1 MTERNECPAAEV
13 DPENFLTNEDIEK
26 LLDTKDEYKFKQED
40 YLKVY
45 NCVHCNECGTSEER
59 MILKQKFLQDGNTL
73 EGHDEIIKV
82 FEEFN
87 TPFKLNKSRI
97 KTIPGV
103 KAESET
109 LLYLGCFTTVKAPR
123 FGEDAIK
130 YLLQKEVQFCIEDE
144 EICCGY
150 PIICT
155 GEKKTYDLLV
165 ERNRKFFNSKGYKK
179 IITVCPSCYMVFK
192 KEYQDLGIQIKFIT
206 DYLEP
211 SAEKKSGSVSIQHA
225 CPLKNGKIPEVDKKI
240 ENLLRKSG
248 YKVLEIPH
256 WCCGG
261 GVGHQLRVDIA
272 EKIAD
277 IRVKDFKGD
286 YVAIYCPDCIWF
298 INVFGR
304 RNKLK
309 LNLKTVFELL
319 M

>member
-1 MTERNECPAAEV
+1 MTERNECPTAEV

-26 LLDTKDEYKFKQED
+26 LLETKDEYKFKQED
-40 YLKVY
+40 YYKLY

-59 MILKQKFLQDGNTL
+59 MILKQKFLEDGNII
-73 EGHDEIIKV
+73 EGLNDVMDV
-82 FEEFN
+82 FKEYN

-97 KTIPGV
+97 KSIPGV
-103 KAESET
+103 CKESDT
-109 LLYLGCFTTVKAPR
+109 LLYLGCFTTVKAPK
-123 FGEDAIK
+123 FGENAIK
-130 YLLQKEVQFCIEDE
+130 YLLQKGVDFCIEDE

-150 PIICT
+150 PVICT
-155 GEKKTYDLLV
+155 GEQRTYHLLV
-165 ERNRKFFNSKGYKK
+165 ERNRNFFKSKGYKK

-192 KEYQDLGIQIKFIT
+192 KEYADLNIKVEFIT

-211 SAEKKSGSVSIQHA
+211 SVEKKSGSVSIQHA
-225 CPLKNGKIPEVDKKI
+225 CPLKNGEIPGVDKKI
-240 ENLLRKSG
+240 ERILIESG
-248 YKVLEIPH
+248 YEVQETPH

-272 EKIAD
+272 EKIAN

-304 RNKLK
+304 KNKLK
-309 LNLKTVFELL
+309 LNIKDVFELL